1 MRGIALGQTRLTAR
15 NQLER
20 RIVRNSLPSLGSKIQ
35 DWQCCV
41 DNPQTALQSYRRL
54 VDICYG
60 HVNFFS
66 SLGSWFLG
74 QPLLLAHCALCV
86 LVTICA
92 NLALPHATFLAGK
105 VSLRDALNFTPSTNL
120 PLYFRNTEPLQL
132 NTHCSFLPYHNH
144 WFRHIIYK

>member
-1 MRGIALGQTRLTAR
+1 MCVVKETFRYKVCKKFTFSRHVFVRVIALGQTRLTAR

-74 QPLLLAHCALCV
+74 QPLLLARCTVHCACLSQSAPISRC
-86 LVTICA
+86 LT
-92 NLALPHATFLAGK
+92 PHFWREK
-105 VSLRDALNFTPSTNL
+105 SHYVM
-120 PLYFRNTEPLQL
+120 
-132 NTHCSFLPYHNH
+132 H
-144 WFRHIIYK
+144 